1 MDFRDKKYEIP
12 EENILNLRAP
22 TEHASSKPS
31 NRKRKKVDFL
41 TLVENSEDAV
51 SGKMHSWFS
60 REKKEPKLKAVAV
73 PVEKSESSLSPLEQ
87 KRKSEKRGKIYNPPD
102 SSGSRVFKFG
112 PSARFA
118 VGIAIIAMA
127 VFGARYIGRVQ
138 VVKGNVLGASTE
150 AMKKLIDAGSNLQ
163 SLQFGATQENLQ
175 AASEAFQSAQLELE
189 GVAGILVD
197 APGLGK
203 VKRAQNLLRAGEAI
217 AEAAKFLA
225 NGAETL
231 QNQPSSAGLPIASVL
246 QVFDSNLKPAA
257 SNLQTAAELLKV
269 VEPNDLPEQYRQIF
283 SDLQVQ
289 LPSLQLQ
296 FQRLVDTGDFLR
308 TFLAVDG
315 TSKKY
320 LFAFQNTNELRPTG
334 GFIGSIAIVDVVN
347 GGVDKIEVPSG
358 GVYDVSGQTTL
369 RVAAPEPLRLVMAN
383 WNLQDSNWFPDFPT
397 SAKKM
402 LQFYDSSGAP
412 KVDGV
417 VAVTPAV
424 IQSFLEIT
432 GPVEV
437 PEVQTTFTAETF
449 PRQLEEIIKQSEK
462 KDYTKPKLVL
472 GYLAPK
478 VISRAFSL
486 PQDKLWQLLGKLQQ
500 HVVSRDILF
509 YSTNSDQQFKIGHLG
524 WGGTVLPADK
534 DYIMVNHANI
544 GGGKT
549 DGVIEEFVRQES
561 IIASDGTITNT
572 VTIVRAHHG
581 TAGDKFTGDPN
592 VSYTRIYVP
601 SGSTFISATGFT
613 TIDPKRFQ
621 APSADRQPDADLT
634 RLDSGAIID
643 DVTKTRI
650 SQEFGKTVFGNWM
663 VVGAGETTKA
673 TYTYV
678 LPFKLTVG
686 GLLSRTDEYSLLAQ
700 MQPGTRIA
708 FSSELHVP
716 SQWQAKWQGSSAL
729 VYESLN
735 NGAARMN
742 AVLDRDYTYGLV
754 LGK

>member
-1 MDFRDKKYEIP
+1 MLD
-12 EENILNLRAP
+12 LRAP
-22 TEHASSKPS
+22 AQQAPTKSS

-41 TLVENSEDAV
+41 TLVEHGEDAV
-51 SGKMHSWFS
+51 SDKMHGWFS
-60 REKKEPKLKAVAV
+60 REKKAPKVKVVAT
-73 PVEKSESSLSPLEQ
+73 PVEKIESAISPLEQ
-87 KRKSEKRGKIYNPPD
+87 RRNTEKSEKRYKASQTSGKRSIA
-102 SSGSRVFKFG
+102 FG
-112 PSARFA
+112 PSVRFA
-118 VGIAIIAMA
+118 AAIALVAIA

-138 VVKGNVLGASTE
+138 VVRGNVLGASTE
-150 AMKKLIDAGSNLQ
+150 ALQKLIDAGAYAQ
-163 SLQFGATQENLQ
+163 ALQFGVSQDNLQ
-175 AASEAFQSAQLELE
+175 AASTAFQTAQHELE
-189 GVAGILVD
+189 SVAGVLAN

-203 VKRAQNLLRAGEAI
+203 VKRAQNLLHAGEAI

-225 NGAETL
+225 SGAETL
-231 QNQPSSAGLPIASVL
+231 QNQPSTAGLPINGVL

-257 SNLQTAAELLKV
+257 SNLQSAAELLKT
-269 VEPNDLPEQYRQIF
+269 VEPNDLPEQYRQVF
-283 SDLQVQ
+283 SDLQAQ

-296 FQRLVDTGDFLR
+296 FQRLVDMGDFLR
-308 TFLAVDG
+308 VFLAVDG
-315 TSKKY
+315 TSKRY

-334 GFIGSIAIVDVVN
+334 GFIGSVAIVDVVN

-358 GVYDVSGQTTL
+358 GVYDLSGQTTM

-424 IQSFLEIT
+424 IQSFLELT

-449 PRQLEEIIKQSEK
+449 PRQLEEIIKQSET

-478 VISRAFSL
+478 VISRAFAL

-500 HVVSRDILF
+500 HVVSRDIIF
-509 YSTNSDQQFKIGHLG
+509 YAINPDQQAKIEKLG
-524 WGGTVLPADK
+524 WGGAILSADK

-549 DGVIEEFVRQES
+549 DGVMDEFVRHEAL
-561 IIASDGTITNT
+561 ITGDGTVTDT
-572 VTIVRAHHG
+572 VTIVRVHHG
-581 TAGDKFTGDPN
+581 TPGDKFTGDPN
-592 VSYTRIYVP
+592 VSYTRVYVP
-601 SGSTFISATGFT
+601 AGSTFLSATGFS

-634 RLDSGAIID
+634 RLDNGAVID

-650 SQEFGKTVFGNWM
+650 SQEFGKAVFGNWM
-663 VVGAGETTKA
+663 VVGPSETTKA
-673 TYTYV
+673 TFTYV

-686 GLLSRTDEYSLLAQ
+686 GLLNRTDEYSMLAQ

-716 SQWQAKWQGSSAL
+716 ASWQAKWQGSSAP
-729 VYESLN
+729 VFESLS
-735 NGAARMN
+735 NGTARMN